1 MKTVITMMM
10 LLVFA
15 VAVACGNTT
24 AAVTTEGQ
32 SPTTVLGIESWH
44 NPQNVPY

>member
-10 LLVFA
+10 LLVF
-15 VAVACGNTT
+15 AVACGNTT